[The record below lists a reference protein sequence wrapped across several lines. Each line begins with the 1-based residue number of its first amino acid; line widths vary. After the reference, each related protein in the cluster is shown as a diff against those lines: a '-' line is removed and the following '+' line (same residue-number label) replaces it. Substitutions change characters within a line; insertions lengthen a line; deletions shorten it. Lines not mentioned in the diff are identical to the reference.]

1 VTGPEPETPGTP
13 GTPGTGPD
21 AGSTRLDGPTTGPRL
36 GGQVSDV
43 EAKRPRI
50 LIITGLSGAGRS
62 TASNVMEDL
71 GWFVID
77 NLPPT
82 LIERVTELAFAPGS
96 SVSKLG
102 IVADVRG
109 REFFSALVDTVRD
122 LRRSEADVKVLFLDA
137 TEEALIRRFEETRR
151 RHPAGDAGVLDGIRA
166 EREQLSE
173 LRGLSDLIIDT
184 TDLNVHELR
193 DLVLDLV
200 DDPSSAKLRIDV
212 VSFGFKR
219 GSPREAD
226 LLLDVRFLPNPH
238 WVEELR
244 GYSGLD
250 AQVRSYVF
258 GQPATAPFVEATER
272 LLDVVVP
279 GYVTEGK
286 RYLTIAI
293 GCTGGKHRSVALAT
307 EFGRYLADTFDLPVE
322 VTHRDLGAE

>member
-1 VTGPEPETPGTP
+1 MTGDEPTAVADE
-13 GTPGTGPD
+13 
-21 AGSTRLDGPTTGPRL
+21 AAPTARPYGDR
-36 GGQVSDV
+36 VSEV
-43 EAKRPRI
+43 EEKRPRI

-62 TASNVMEDL
+62 TASDAVEDL

-96 SVSKLG
+96 SVTKLA

-109 REFFSALVDTVRD
+109 REFFSALVDTIRD

-137 TEEALIRRFEETRR
+137 DDESLIRRFEETRR
-151 RHPAGDAGVLDGIRA
+151 RHPAAVGSGVVEGIRT
-166 EREQLSE
+166 ERGQLSE
-173 LRGLSDLIIDT
+173 LRGLADLIVDT
-184 TDLNVHELR
+184 SDLNVHELR
-193 DLVLDLV
+193 ERVLGLV
-200 DDPSSAKLRIDV
+200 DDPSSAQLRIDV

-244 GYSGLD
+244 GYTGRD
-250 AQVRSYVF
+250 DEVRDYVF
-258 GQPATAPFVEATER
+258 RQPSTGPFVAATER

-279 GYVTEGK
+279 GYITEGK

-293 GCTGGKHRSVALAT
+293 GCTGGKHRSVALA
-307 EFGRYLADTFDLPVE
+307 EAFGRYLSETFELPVE
-322 VTHRDLGAE
+322 VKHRDLGAE